1 MQRFGE
7 KLRVL
12 RKRHGMT
19 IIELAAALGYTANS
33 YVSELETGN
42 VPSNLMRRF
51 GEKLRVLRKQQGMTV
66 RDLAQA
72 LGYRNH
78 GYVSLIETGK
88 ITPRVEF
95 VLKVANL
102 FQVTMDQLTRD
113 DVELDDTAGSA

>member
-12 RKRHGMT
+12 RKR
-19 IIELAAALGYTANS
+19 
-33 YVSELETGN
+33 
-42 VPSNLMRRF
+42 
-51 GEKLRVLRKQQGMTV
+51 QGMTV
-66 RDLAQA
+66 RELAQV

-113 DVELDDTAGSA
+113 DLDVETAGDV